1 MLALNQ
7 DSVVPAVSTHRTFK
21 PRIISAALLPNSH
34 RPHPVERSFD
44 SGYDS
49 GWELNVHVP
58 HDGSAHRRVD
68 AQLPTGLFTRRTG
81 ALASIFTRYCT
92 MSGRI
97 AAFVVVVLAASWN
110 VASLGGEL
118 PDRRLTPGTVNA
130 AISEEQ
136 YRAQCHTK
144 GWTRLYR
151 PPIGF
156 TSSLKK
162 LQMKEYGYPLADRR
176 DYEEDHLIPL
186 CLAGAPQDP
195 ANLWPQPRFGEW
207 SADHKDTLEAKLC
220 RLVCDGRVPLAE
232 AQREIATD
240 WIAAYR
246 KYIGRGSRKT
256 AIQKV
261 RSNP

>member
-1 MLALNQ
+1 
-7 DSVVPAVSTHRTFK
+7 
-21 PRIISAALLPNSH
+21 
-34 RPHPVERSFD
+34 
-44 SGYDS
+44 
-49 GWELNVHVP
+49 
-58 HDGSAHRRVD
+58 
-68 AQLPTGLFTRRTG
+68 
-81 ALASIFTRYCT
+81 

-97 AAFVVVVLAASWN
+97 AAFVLAVLAACWN
-110 VASLGGEL
+110 VASLAGEL
-118 PDRRLTPGTVNA
+118 PDRKLTPGTVNG

-151 PPIGF
+151 PPVGF
-156 TSSLKK
+156 TNSLKK
-162 LQMKEYGYPLADRR
+162 LQMKEYGYPLARTR
-176 DYEEDHLIPL
+176 DYEEDHVVPL

-207 SADHKDTLEAKLC
+207 SADRKDTLEARLC

-246 KYIGRGSRKT
+246 KYIGASTRKSATHKVPSNARRESR
-256 AIQKV
+256 
-261 RSNP
+261 R